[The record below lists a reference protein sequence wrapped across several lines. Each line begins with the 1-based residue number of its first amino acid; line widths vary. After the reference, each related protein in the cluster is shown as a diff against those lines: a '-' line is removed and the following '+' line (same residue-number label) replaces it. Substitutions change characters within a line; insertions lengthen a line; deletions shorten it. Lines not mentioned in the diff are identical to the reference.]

1 MSYRHHKGG
10 IIMNEKRFTLRMNAD
25 LFELVKQ
32 SAERNKRSTAK
43 EIEFIIEDFLKKNNI
58 LPDES
63 KE

>member
-1 MSYRHHKGG
+1 
-10 IIMNEKRFTLRMNAD
+10 MNEKRFTLRMNAD